1 VNGTPRRSKGVS
13 RPNSGGNTLYL
24 ARGLRFFKDN
34 WSSFVSV
41 GIPINN
47 DLNWIQ
53 WEPDVRIVT
62 GLSVSF

>member
-1 VNGTPRRSKGVS
+1 MS

-34 WSSFVSV
+34 GSSFVSV